1 MGVGRFFCVSIPFVL
16 TIASLVFLLL
26 AVLSVSYPLFSV
38 NTKDFSMSITT
49 LGSLSGLSLTDIQN
63 LPQTEA
69 DLLSEVNVTAAD
81 LGLAD
86 SYAFYLFTFSSTIA
100 GKTTKAATAFDYASR
115 FNASTLAAVAES
127 KGIEAAV
134 PKAVNSALTVFATLI
149 KWSEIVFIIACA
161 LGGITLLVGF
171 IGFCSRMGSCCTYII
186 CSMNTI
192 ASIAFGGLCTAIAL
206 IAVGAF
212 TAFKRWG
219 LNATLGT
226 TFLTLI
232 WLGVVFSVAAGLF
245 WLFSACC
252 CASDRKERR
261 DKRFSVA
268 GSEKR
273 FSSASAPY
281 HPVHDPFLAPGQQ
294 SGIYNGQPQHSY
306 PLQPIPY
313 KSTAAYEP
321 YKTSV

>member
-1 MGVGRFFCVSIPFVL
+1 VL

-26 AVLSVSYPLFSV
+26 AVLSVSYPLFTV
-38 NTKDFSMSITT
+38 NAKDFSMSITT
-49 LGSLSGLSLTDIQN
+49 LGSLSGLSLSDIQN
-63 LPQTEA
+63 LPAAEA
-69 DLLSEVNVTAAD
+69 DLVSETNITAAD

-86 SYAFYLFTFSSTIA
+86 SYSFYLFTFSSTTA
-100 GKTTKAATAFDYASR
+100 GHTTKAATAFDYAAR
-115 FNASTLAAVAES
+115 FNATALTAVAAS
-127 KGIEAAV
+127 NGITASI
-134 PKAVNSALTVFATLI
+134 PKAVNGALSIFATLI
-149 KWSEIVFIIACA
+149 KWTEIMFIVACG
-161 LGGITLLVGF
+161 LGGVTLLVGF
-171 IGFCSRMGSCCTYII
+171 LGFCSRVGSCCTYII
-186 CSMNTI
+186 CSMNTL
-192 ASIAFGGLCTAIAL
+192 ASIAFGGLCTAIAI

-212 TAFKRWG
+212 TAFKKWG
-219 LNATLGT
+219 LSATLGT

-232 WLGVVFSVAAGLF
+232 WLGVVFSLAAGLF
-245 WLFSACC
+245 WLFTVCC
-252 CASDRKERR
+252 CSPERKQRH
-261 DKRFSVA
+261 DKRFSSA

-294 SGIYNGQPQHSY
+294 SGIYHGQPQQSY